1 MIWMP
6 LLSHNEHLPRFLI
19 EGGSS
24 HIDRVKPDGTSRI
37 LGCSALLIDG
47 AVAAFGCPFKR
58 NCLPL
63 RTTDGYAKR
72 LSGETDLERALST
85 LPKDFDLGRAVPR
98 VRSARGNYRGT
109 DRRSSVSLA
118 LWPLLYR
125 NSCSTVP
132 LGSKSRRSTLGSSR
146 NPYFL

>member
-1 MIWMP
+1 MIRMP
-6 LLSHNEHLPRFLI
+6 LLLHNKHFPRFLI

-37 LGCSALLIDG
+37 PGCCALLIDG
-47 AVAAFGCPFKR
+47 AVAAFGRPFKR

-72 LSGETDLERALST
+72 LSGETDLERALSA

-98 VRSARGNYRGT
+98 LVET
-109 DRRSSVSLA
+109 
-118 LWPLLYR
+118 
-125 NSCSTVP
+125 TV
-132 LGSKSRRSTLGSSR
+132 G
-146 NPYFL
+146 